1 MFDRSLHAFFSILKS
16 LEYNSNNEFNSLNIA
31 HNTII
36 MNYELQRELQEEH
49 KKIVNEVTEAVLRN
63 LSVSAN
69 TQQAI
74 QKIDSL
80 NKAIERLGK

>member
-1 MFDRSLHAFFSILKS
+1 
-16 LEYNSNNEFNSLNIA
+16 
-31 HNTII
+31 